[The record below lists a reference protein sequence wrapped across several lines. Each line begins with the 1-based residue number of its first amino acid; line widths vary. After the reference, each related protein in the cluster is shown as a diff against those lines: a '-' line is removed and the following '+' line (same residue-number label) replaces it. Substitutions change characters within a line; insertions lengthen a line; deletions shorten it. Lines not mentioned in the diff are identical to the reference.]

1 MKQIRL
7 TPATIK
13 AIAEFINATEVFDSY
28 TKVRDA
34 EFEQGKNTIYV
45 DYNVTADYVED
56 QNVHNEF
63 GYNNIEDLSCW
74 IACDVEL
81 LSVTAFNEDG
91 DELQVREKDF
101 EAIHQALAV
110 A

>member
-1 MKQIRL
+1 MKAIKL
-7 TPATIK
+7 SPKTIK
-13 AIAEFINATEVFDSY
+13 AIAEFINNTEVHNSF

-34 EFEQGKNTIYV
+34 EFEQGKATIYV
-45 DYNVTADYVED
+45 DYNVSADYVED

-74 IACDVEL
+74 IPCDVEL
-81 LSVTAFNEDG
+81 LSVTAYNEDG
-91 DELQVREKDF
+91 DELPVSDNDF
-101 EAIHQALAV
+101 WAIHQALAV